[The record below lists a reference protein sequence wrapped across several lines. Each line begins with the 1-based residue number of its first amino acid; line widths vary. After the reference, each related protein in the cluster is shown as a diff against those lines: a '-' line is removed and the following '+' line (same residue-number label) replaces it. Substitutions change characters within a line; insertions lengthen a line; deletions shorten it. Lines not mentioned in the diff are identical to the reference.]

1 MSKLN
6 QVVLGEVIIMETYP
20 LGNEKF
26 VKHQENLKSAGLWTI
41 IALYGIFIKNEGIG
55 MIISLIAAISAI
67 VFYTKWI
74 MGR

>member
-1 MSKLN
+1 
-6 QVVLGEVIIMETYP
+6 MEIYP
-20 LGNEKF
+20 LGNDKF
-26 VKHQENLKSAGLWTI
+26 VKYRENLKSAGLWTI
-41 IALYGIFIKNEGIG
+41 IAFYGIFIKNEGIG